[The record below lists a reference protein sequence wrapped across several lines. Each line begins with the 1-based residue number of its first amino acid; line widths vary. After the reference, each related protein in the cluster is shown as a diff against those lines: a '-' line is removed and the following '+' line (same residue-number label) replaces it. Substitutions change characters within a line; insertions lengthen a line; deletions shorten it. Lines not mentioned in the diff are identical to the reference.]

1 MKENNNLTIKY
12 FSNFLKNIS
21 KVIMIQNIQI
31 TIFILFYM
39 IQYANNVDIYTTTL
53 FNEYHRFELIPY
65 KENNTDYYM
74 FISAKQFYILLI
86 KFNSYGDKIDEKKI
100 NYNDIDGYIYVKSV
114 NGENSFLISSIQ
126 HYFLNRT
133 DIYFLN
139 KDIIN
144 NNIPILT
151 YIKY

>member
-1 MKENNNLTIKY
+1 MKENNNLSIKY

-31 TIFILFYM
+31 IVFILFYM
-39 IQYANNVDIYTTTL
+39 IQYVNNLDIYTTTL

-86 KFNSYGDKIDEKKI
+86 KFNSYGEKIDEKKLI
-100 NYNDIDGYIYVKSV
+100 IMILMDI
-114 NGENSFLISSIQ
+114 LM
-126 HYFLNRT
+126 
-133 DIYFLN
+133 
-139 KDIIN
+139 
-144 NNIPILT
+144 
-151 YIKY
+151 